1 MIQLVID
8 TYIDSIFYGKNE
20 YGYNVT
26 MSSPE
31 NKDGAGGTT
40 GSCVMMDYT
49 EMLQSDPELFPD
61 DIKLT
66 EPEGDPFDDATK
78 ITIDMLRK
86 RPDIRKA
93 ILDALNEMLVPW
105 EDDDEDEPDDYI
117 DQQLVNAMNLD
128 PFIQTSVFE
137 CLNGI
142 GDVTEDEGDEM
153 FFQSIF
159 NYDSAEEIMIHMKHG
174 GGLREDYEGVPAKY
188 VHLSEHHQNMIYTNP
203 EARKFL
209 SKMTPELITEEFVE
223 QLCKK

>member
-1 MIQLVID
+1 
-8 TYIDSIFYGKNE
+8 
-20 YGYNVT
+20 

-31 NKDGAGGTT
+31 DEAGGTT
-40 GSCVMMDYT
+40 CSYVMMDYT
-49 EMLQSDPELFPD
+49 QMLQSDPDLFPN
-61 DIKLT
+61 DIKPT
-66 EPEGDPFDDATK
+66 NVEDPFDDATK

-93 ILDALNEMLVPW
+93 ILEALNEMLVPW

-142 GDVTEDEGDEM
+142 GDVAEDEGDEM

-159 NYDSAEEIMIHMKHG
+159 NYDSVEEIMTHMKHG

-188 VHLSEHHQNMIYTNP
+188 VHLSEHHQNMIYANP